1 MLTNVIFNA
10 GKKNSATVGT
20 VAVPFSVLFEDTL
33 ETHGL
38 EFARSFYVEKNGM
51 SEQEFSFWL
60 GAGWIPE
67 VVSELPVWGLWEL
80 EAQQ

>member
-1 MLTNVIFNA
+1 MTMQVFGLGKLTA
-10 GKKNSATVGT
+10 ATVGS
-20 VAVPFSVLFEDTL
+20 VAVPFSTMFEDNL
-33 ETHGL
+33 STHGL
-38 EFARSFYVEKNGM
+38 EWTKQFYVDKNGM

-67 VVSELPVWGLWEL
+67 QVPAPVEWALWEL